1 LNIAENEMSIEYL
14 KVGVVALTLAG
25 VCLVSI
31 VRPESVAP
39 IERIANNVVSGL
51 LGAIGASA
59 AAGTAAAGAAAAG
72 TVPPKG
78 AKTKAKEIEIDT

>member
-1 LNIAENEMSIEYL
+1 LNITENEMSIEYL

-59 AAGTAAAGAAAAG
+59 AAGTAAAG

-78 AKTKAKEIEIDT
+78 AKTKEKEIEIDT